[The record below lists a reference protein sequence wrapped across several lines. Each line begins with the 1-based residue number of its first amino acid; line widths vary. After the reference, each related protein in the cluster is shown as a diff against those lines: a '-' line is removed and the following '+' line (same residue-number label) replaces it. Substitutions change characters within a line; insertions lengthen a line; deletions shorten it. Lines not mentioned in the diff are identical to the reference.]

1 MVLAF
6 VLGVLSR
13 EYRMRRATLLLVTAN
28 TLAFAP
34 PLAGQAA
41 LALAAGANEPGGPS
55 VVVNRA
61 LLAAAL
67 KPSYRIHLASEW
79 PQFSSVDGGCINGGE
94 EVLDGTVELTS
105 GGNYLGTL
113 ERRATIRF
121 CGAHGTAREACS
133 LTLRS
138 TGPVAARG
146 EVHPFTSGWTN
157 PVVELQWSTTGE
169 GNGVA
174 VEGNCPAAFNDALQ
188 RMYLGVTHVLEF
200 SLPVVGDSARTE
212 RLDDYGWTVEVK

>member
-1 MVLAF
+1 MP
-6 VLGVLSR
+6 GVLQPGIP
-13 EYRMRRATLLLVTAN
+13 MRRATQMLLAATMLG
-28 TLAFAP
+28 FAP
-34 PLAGQAA
+34 RLAGQAA

-67 KPSYRIHLASEW
+67 KPAYQIHLVSDW
-79 PQFSSVDGGCINGGE
+79 PQLGTADGRCMNGGE
-94 EVLDGTVELTS
+94 EMLDGTVELTS
-105 GGNYLGTL
+105 GGNYIGTL

-121 CGAHGTAREACS
+121 CGAHGQAREACS

-138 TGPVAARG
+138 TGPVSARG

-157 PVVELQWSTTGE
+157 PVVELHWATASE

-174 VEGNCPAAFNDALQ
+174 VEGDCPPAFNNALQ
-188 RMYLGVTHVLEF
+188 QMYLGVTHVLEF
-200 SLPVVGDSARTE
+200 TLPVVGDGARTE
-212 RLDDYGWTVEVK
+212 RLDDYGWTVKVK

>member
-1 MVLAF
+1 
-6 VLGVLSR
+6 
-13 EYRMRRATLLLVTAN
+13 MRRVTQLLLAVT
-28 TLAFAP
+28 TLVLIP
-34 PLAGQAA
+34 PLSAQAR

-55 VVVNRA
+55 LVVNRA

-67 KPSYRIHLASEW
+67 KQVYRVHLVSDW
-79 PQFSSVDGGCINGGE
+79 PQLGTADGRCVNGGE
-94 EVLDGTVELTS
+94 ESLEGNVELTS

-121 CGAHGTAREACS
+121 CGAHGQAREACS

-138 TGPVAARG
+138 AGRVAAQG
-146 EVHPFTSGWTN
+146 EVQPFTSGWAN
-157 PVVELQWSTTGE
+157 PVVELHWATALE

-174 VEGNCPAAFNDALQ
+174 VEGDCPAAFNDALQ

-200 SLPVVGDSARTE
+200 SLPVAGEGPRTE
-212 RLDDYGWTVEVK
+212 RLEDFGWTVEVQ